1 MVFIQRCVNTKRS
14 ESRGGIP
21 YVPLADLW
29 ISPKG
34 NPSTVSG
41 SCFLFSGSCAGS
53 SASKQR
59 GHIWPQVPR
68 PIELVQFPDDY
79 WFSLCI

>member
-1 MVFIQRCVNTKRS
+1 MLFIQRCVNTKRS

-21 YVPLADLW
+21 HVPLADLR

-34 NPSTVSG
+34 NPSTVSE

-53 SASKQR
+53 SASL
-59 GHIWPQVPR
+59 QVER
-68 PIELVQFPDDY
+68 RHLATRAQAY
-79 WFSLCI
+79 